1 MHICLIYV
9 LSSFRVAEYF
19 RCYSHG
25 FNEIESLER
34 KLMSFPPPF
43 RHRITAKI
51 ELDWNHINDS
61 FMKTVLLSS
70 NHKPALVDVFKPTSS
85 AFVIL
90 KPHIW
95 CTSSCKSCTYL
106 MRKRRFSLSYCPI
119 HNYLYIWNLNW
130 SDDIY
135 SKYYGYNVTSQYK
148 LIRRR

>member
-1 MHICLIYV
+1 MHLCLIYV

-25 FNEIESLER
+25 FNEIESFER

-61 FMKTVLLSS
+61 FIKTVLLSS
-70 NHKPALVDVFKPTSS
+70 NHKPALVDVFKPTTW

-95 CTSSCKSCTYL
+95 CTSSCKSCTHLISYKKIFIILLPNSWLSLYL
-106 MRKRRFSLSYCPI
+106 KYKFI
-119 HNYLYIWNLNW
+119 WWYLF
-130 SDDIY
+130 
-135 SKYYGYNVTSQYK
+135 
-148 LIRRR
+148 